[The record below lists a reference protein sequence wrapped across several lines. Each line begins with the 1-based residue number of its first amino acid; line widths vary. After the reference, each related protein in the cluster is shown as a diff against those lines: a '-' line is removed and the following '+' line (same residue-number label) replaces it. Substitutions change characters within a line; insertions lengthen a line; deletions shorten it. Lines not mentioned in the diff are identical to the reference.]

1 MTIISSLDLAALTII
16 LANPLVLL
24 HLGLAAVHAVP
35 ACPYLGREG
44 EPLLAI
50 CYALI
55 STLYLLLALLHGL
68 AH

>member
-1 MTIISSLDLAALTII
+1 MTILSSLDLAALALI

-24 HLGLAAVHAVP
+24 HLGLAAVHTVP
-35 ACPYLGREG
+35 AYYHLRHEG
-44 EPLLAI
+44 GWPLVV

-55 STLYLLLALLHGL
+55 STFYLLLAVLHGL

>member
-1 MTIISSLDLAALTII
+1 MTIISSLDFAALAVI

-24 HLGLAAVHAVP
+24 HLGLAAAHTVP
-35 ACPYLGREG
+35 ACYYLRHEG
-44 EPLLAI
+44 GWPLVV

-55 STLYLLLALLHGL
+55 STFYLLLAVLHGL